1 MIKTPSFQLI
11 AILLASMVFASA
23 GCRTPWNSDAK
34 GPTATRWYEAG
45 KDSES
50 SEPYEMPFSNRAKPI
65 YGASNNPVD
74 NSLVNDS
81 VTAEAIPQTK
91 AQGSFANHSTTSA
104 TSVVRGQDPGSF
116 QNSNVVQASYQVS
129 GGEFNPGAAFIQSSQ
144 SNQQDGGG
152 PGGVSPATYQYPELG
167 AQGVQT
173 PFLTPS
179 ERIGSPNE
187 LNPLV
192 YPYPPSGSATFPRNY
207 LDQNYADLVI
217 SASEGQTG
225 RINLGGAYNSEN
237 GLVGQF
243 IIDERNFD
251 ITRFPRGFRDIRD
264 GTAWRGAGQGFRMEL
279 VPGNLVQ
286 RYMVNFTEPY
296 LFDTNISFS
305 LSGFYFTRNY
315 FDWNEQRLGG
325 RFAFGYR
332 LTPDLSVSLGLRME
346 DVKLFDPRVNTSQQL
361 NDSLGSTDLFM
372 ATLSI
377 VNDTR
382 DHPFLPTDGTFT
394 SLSFTQ
400 AFGEVSFPRADLEW
414 RKYHLI
420 YERMDRSGRH
430 TLSYGTKLGFSGS
443 DTPIF
448 ENYFAGGFSTMR
460 GFDFRGM
467 GPVEGDVRVGGPFQ
481 WISSVEYMFP
491 LTHDDMIRGVAFVD
505 FGTVEESVKLN
516 WDSFRIAPGLG
527 LRVHL
532 PMAGMGGAPLAFD
545 FAFPVNKTDADDR
558 QIFSFYMG
566 FTR

>member
-1 MIKTPSFQLI
+1 MTINARLHVAASVL
-11 AILLASMVFASA
+11 ALLLLVLGS
-23 GCRTPWNSDAK
+23 GCRAPWGAAQQK
-34 GPTATRWYEAG
+34 
-45 KDSES
+45 S
-50 SEPYEMPFSNRAKPI
+50 SEGVWFEADEEPESAQPFEMPFSNKPKKI
-65 YGASNNPVD
+65 YGAALETPGAPLASVNN
-74 NSLVNDS
+74 
-81 VTAEAIPQTK
+81 EAPGDPP
-91 AQGSFANHSTTSA
+91 AASTHTLAAASSDPASA
-104 TSVVRGQDPGSF
+104 TAPIVRGQDPGSSANPS
-116 QNSNVVQASYQVS
+116 QIQGAYYVT
-129 GGEFNPGAAFIQSSQ
+129 GGEFAPSGSRIATAPPRQDDGVAPAA
-144 SNQQDGGG
+144 
-152 PGGVSPATYQYPELG
+152 YQYPELG
-167 AQGVQT
+167 AQGAQT
-173 PFLTPS
+173 PFLPNS
-179 ERIGSPNE
+179 DRIGSPNE

-207 LDQNYADLVI
+207 FDQNYADLII
-217 SASEGQTG
+217 SAAEGQTG
-225 RINLGGAYNSEN
+225 RINIGGAYNSEN

-251 ITRFPRGFRDIRD
+251 IRRFPRSFRDLRD
-264 GTAWRGAGQGFRMEL
+264 GVAWRGAGQGFRLEL
-279 VPGNLVQ
+279 VPGNVVQ

-346 DVKLFDPRVNTSQQL
+346 DVKLFNPRLNTSPQL

-382 DHPFLPTDGTFT
+382 DHPFLPTDGTYT
-394 SLSFTQ
+394 SLSFSQ
-400 AFGEVSFPRADLEW
+400 AFGEVAFPRADLEF

-420 YERMDRSGRH
+420 YERLDRSGRH
-430 TLSYGTKLGFSGS
+430 TLSYGTRLGFSGS

-448 ENYFAGGFSTMR
+448 ENYFAGGFSTIR

-467 GPVEGDVRVGGPFQ
+467 GPVEGGIRVGGPFQ
-481 WISSVEYMFP
+481 WLSSVEYMFP
-491 LTHDDMIRGVAFVD
+491 LTADDMIRGVAFVD
-505 FGTVEESVKLN
+505 FGTVEQSVKLN
-516 WDSFRIAPGLG
+516 WDTFRIAPGLG

-532 PMAGMGGAPLAFD
+532 PAAGMGGAPLAFD
-545 FAFPVNKTDADDR
+545 FAFPVNKTDTDDR